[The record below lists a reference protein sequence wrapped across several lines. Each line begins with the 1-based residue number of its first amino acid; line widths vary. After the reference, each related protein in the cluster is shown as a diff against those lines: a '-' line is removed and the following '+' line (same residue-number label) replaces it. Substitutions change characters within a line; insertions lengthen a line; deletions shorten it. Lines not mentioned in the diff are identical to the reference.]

1 MKPAGIIGIILIV
14 IGIIAL
20 AYRWDHVHQ
29 ARKGARSRPNP
40 GDCRKT
46 ENNSVSTPAGW
57 DLFDRRD
64 RAGHRRQRKNLG
76 RAIRFQIKT
85 DSD

>member
-20 AYRWDHVHQ
+20 AYGGFTYTKREKVLDLGPIQ
-29 ARKGARSRPNP
+29 ATAEKQK
-40 GDCRKT
+40 D
-46 ENNSVSTPAGW
+46 NSVSTPAGW